1 MKKTVKA
8 AMLLGVITLS
18 MVSCDKDDNQLQM
31 KKEVKVNGMD
41 QEMEKDDWGVP
52 PIKPPVRKIMNNIN
66 DQEIEKDDWGVPPI
80 KPPVRK
86 TMNNINDQEIEK
98 DDWGVPPIKPPVRK

>member
-31 KKEVKVNGMD
+31 KKEVKANGVD
-41 QEMEKDDWGVP
+41 QEMDNNDLGNTTIKPPKNAKNTNEQVDNNDLGNTTIKP
-52 PIKPPVRKIMNNIN
+52 PIKK
-66 DQEIEKDDWGVPPI
+66 
-80 KPPVRK
+80 
-86 TMNNINDQEIEK
+86 
-98 DDWGVPPIKPPVRK
+98 